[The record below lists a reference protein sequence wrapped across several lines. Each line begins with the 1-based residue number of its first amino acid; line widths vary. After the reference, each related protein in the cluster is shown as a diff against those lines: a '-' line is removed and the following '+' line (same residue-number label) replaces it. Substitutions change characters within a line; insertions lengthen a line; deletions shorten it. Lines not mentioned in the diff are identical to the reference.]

1 MIRVIT
7 DKQASVSDRELIL
20 QCQRGDRVAFRH
32 LYRLYQPKI
41 RSTLYQL
48 CGQEFLEDFVQEVFL
63 RVWRGLPKLRSPEQF
78 STWVYRI
85 TWNVAID
92 GRRQLAKRQMRI
104 AKSGDGENALDGE
117 FRPQDS
123 PDLMQ
128 LHYEEVVRQGLEI
141 LSLEHRAVLV
151 LHDLED
157 LPQKEIAQILEI
169 PLGTVKSRL
178 HYARKTMGQFLQKQ
192 GVL

>member
-1 MIRVIT
+1 MRRKIERNIFAIVLALVFKSMSKPREINSIVFSFPQ
-7 DKQASVSDRELIL
+7 KSV
-20 QCQRGDRVAFRH
+20 CG
-32 LYRLYQPKI
+32 I
-41 RSTLYQL
+41 RSLATT
-48 CGQEFLEDFVQEVFL
+48 E
-63 RVWRGLPKLRSPEQF
+63 KNF

-92 GRRQLAKRQMRI
+92 GRRQLAKRQMRM
-104 AKSGDGENALDGE
+104 AKSTDEENSLDSE
-117 FRPQDS
+117 SRPQDS

-128 LHYEEVVRQGLEI
+128 LHYEDVVRQGLEI

-178 HYARKTMGQFLQKQ
+178 YYARKTMGQFLQKQ
-192 GVL
+192 GVI